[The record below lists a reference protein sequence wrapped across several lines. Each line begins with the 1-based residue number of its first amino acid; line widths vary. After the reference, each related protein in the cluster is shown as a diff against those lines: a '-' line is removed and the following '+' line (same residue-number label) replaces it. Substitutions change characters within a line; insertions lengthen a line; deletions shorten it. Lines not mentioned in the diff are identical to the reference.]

1 LKIPANMV
9 PALEKDVCII
19 KIPNMVLWSWF
30 HAIEKVGCC
39 IIRIPNMVLSF
50 GNEELGSS

>member
-9 PALEKDVCII
+9 PALEKAVCII

-30 HAIEKVGCC
+30 HAIEKIGC

>member
-9 PALEKDVCII
+9 PALEKDICII
-19 KIPNMVLWSWF
+19 KIPNMVFWSWF
-30 HAIEKVGCC
+30 DAIEKVGC

>member
-1 LKIPANMV
+1 MV

-30 HAIEKVGCC
+30 HAIEKVGC
-39 IIRIPNMVLSF
+39 IMVLSF

>member
-1 LKIPANMV
+1 MKIPANMV
-9 PALEKDVCII
+9 PALEKAVCII

-30 HAIEKVGCC
+30 HAIENVGC

>member
-19 KIPNMVLWSWF
+19 KIPNMVLSSWF
-30 HAIEKVGCC
+30 HAIEKVGC
-39 IIRIPNMVLSF
+39 IIRIPNMFLSF